1 MFRRFHFWYWVLIS
15 ICVAFNVLLVL
26 FARWLYVR

>member
-15 ICVAFNVLLVL
+15 LVVALNALLVL
-26 FARWLYVR
+26 FACWIYGR